1 VAQDEIDEYMTK
13 YAPSSSTDDDDG
25 NGDEDDP
32 DAQQDYAAFNAW
44 LDQLSKGEAAPS
56 RPAVSRPPP
65 KDAKPEAD
73 APQVGGSVKS
83 PASGSTVG
91 GPSPGSVAS
100 PSEPVCCQL
109 CKAPMTT
116 CNFGC

>member
-1 VAQDEIDEYMTK
+1 MAQDEIDEYMTK

-73 APQVGGSVKS
+73 APQVGGSVEVS
-83 PASGSTVG
+83 SIWVYGWWPFPGFSGITFWTCMLPIVQ
-91 GPSPGSVAS
+91 GSYDH
-100 PSEPVCCQL
+100 
-109 CKAPMTT
+109 M
-116 CNFGC
+116 

>member
-1 VAQDEIDEYMTK
+1 MGSRRTVIGITSQPVAQDEIDEYMTK

-56 RPAVSRPPP
+56 RPAVSRPPTQGC
-65 KDAKPEAD
+65 EA
-73 APQVGGSVKS
+73 
-83 PASGSTVG
+83 
-91 GPSPGSVAS
+91 
-100 PSEPVCCQL
+100 
-109 CKAPMTT
+109 
-116 CNFGC
+116 